1 MSEEEVEATGWDAI
15 DEQMNRLYGEQEP
28 KHYGALIPY
37 SLGGKDPLQ
46 GISAY
51 KAEKPYPHWHFVTYG
66 FSELYAKES
75 SDPEYS
81 GYGFELTFRLIRNA
95 DEEEPPAWALNLL
108 QNMAR
113 YVFSSGN
120 IFASGHYL
128 DANGPICLEA
138 DTKLTALAFT
148 DDSELPAI
156 DTPNGRVEF
165 LQMVGITADEL
176 EAMTTW
182 NTNAFL
188 HAAQEELP
196 YYITDLLRDSLLNV
210 PGIRNALREGI
221 ERDGSSTGFFYVD
234 QLEWEPG
241 KSRLFGKAPAV
252 LTMGAKQTEMVARLL
267 SARLSKGKELALVS
281 QKLRIILQPAA
292 ETAFEESE
300 QTVRVSLSEATAREL
315 SATLL
320 PLEGEYKL
328 SSAKGL
334 ILRVNKT
341 YIKDQDGQVVDT
353 IG

>member
-1 MSEEEVEATGWDAI
+1 MSQEEVEASGWDAI
-15 DEQMNRLYGEQEP
+15 DVQMNRLYGEQEP
-28 KHYGALIPY
+28 KHYGTLIPY
-37 SLGGKDPLQ
+37 GLGGKDPLR

-51 KAEKPYPHWHFVTYG
+51 KTEKPYPHWHFVTYG

-81 GYGFELTFRLIRNA
+81 GYGFELTFRLVRTA

-148 DDSELPAI
+148 DDPELPAI

-188 HAAQEELP
+188 HAAEEELP
-196 YYITDLLRDSLLNV
+196 CYITDLLRDSLLLV
-210 PGIRNALREGI
+210 PAIRDLLRQGI

-241 KSRLFGKAPAV
+241 KSRLFGKAPAI
-252 LTMGAKQTEMVARLL
+252 LTMGAKQAEMVARLL
-267 SARLSKGKELALVS
+267 SARLSKGKELALIS
-281 QKLRIILQPAA
+281 QKLRVILEPAP
-292 ETAFEESE
+292 ETVFEQGE
-300 QTVRVSLSEATAREL
+300 QSIRIGLSEAAVREL
-315 SATLL
+315 SAILL
-320 PLEGEYKL
+320 PVEGEYKL
-328 SSAKGL
+328 SSDKGL
-334 ILRVNKT
+334 IVRVNKT
-341 YIKDQDGQVVDT
+341 YIKDQDGQVVET

>member
-1 MSEEEVEATGWDAI
+1 MSEEEVEATGWNAI

-66 FSELYAKES
+66 FSELYEKES

-81 GYGFELTFRLIRNA
+81 GYGFELTFRLIRAA

-138 DTKLTALAFT
+138 DTNLTALAFT
-148 DDSELPAI
+148 DDPELPVI

-188 HAAQEELP
+188 HAAEEELP

-210 PGIRNALREGI
+210 HGIRNALRVGI

-252 LTMGAKQTEMVARLL
+252 LTMGAKQAEMVARLL

-341 YIKDQDGQVVDT
+341 YIKDQDGHVVDT